1 MTASG
6 KRILMAGWESKA
18 YCTMIV
24 EVRNSFRYWLF
35 QKSGYLLTADSSDD
49 GIIQPEDLK
58 DY

>member
-1 MTASG
+1 
-6 KRILMAGWESKA
+6 MAGWESKA
-18 YCTMIV
+18 DRTMIV

-49 GIIQPEDLK
+49 GIIQPEDIK